1 MSAPYNWV
9 DTDAQLEYLT
19 RFLGE
24 EKAFAVDTEQHSV
37 RSFLGYTALM
47 QNSTQKEDYLI
58 DTVALH
64 DVMGMQSP
72 VFANPSMCK
81 ISM

>member
-1 MSAPYNWV
+1 MLNKPSGLHSFMLGDQCPKMSAPYNWV
-9 DTDAQLEYLT
+9 DTDAQLEHLT

-47 QNSTQKEDYLI
+47 QVITGTQ
-58 DTVALH
+58 
-64 DVMGMQSP
+64 
-72 VFANPSMCK
+72 
-81 ISM
+81 

>member
-1 MSAPYNWV
+1 
-9 DTDAQLEYLT
+9 
-19 RFLGE
+19 LGE

-64 DVMGMQSP
+64 DVMGMLRP

-81 ISM
+81 INLPWS